1 MPREPTRIPSLDF
14 GVKVRISE
22 PLICLVRKHSIFMVL
37 RVWVLWDVIRGLMYK
52 GSNTGLTK
60 ASSLH
65 DREIQGFLNYGLAGM
80 PGSRYW
86 AHCSSRRLGPKL
98 R

>member
-1 MPREPTRIPSLDF
+1 M
-14 GVKVRISE
+14 
-22 PLICLVRKHSIFMVL
+22 RKHSIFMVL

-65 DREIQGFLNYGLAGM
+65 NKEIQGFLNHSIAGKRLSQ
-80 PGSRYW
+80 PVLGSLFIAEVGPQTW
-86 AHCSSRRLGPKL
+86 VMATEVLGLGPKPQNPEP
-98 R
+98 